1 MPEETDQVLKLVRTY
16 RPEGRVSIRRIGSF
30 VNDVF
35 LVDVNGEKFV
45 VKRYTN
51 WISLKWVTLSLYGL
65 GSVRFSISGRRR
77 MEAEYAFNYLLSRR
91 GLRVPKI
98 LGADVR
104 SRSVLFSYIPGDGL
118 AVLLSRM
125 AQTGEIGDREIEAS
139 HEAGLLMAGAHQVE
153 AALGDTKPENFIVDR
168 SGVVTLVDLEQ
179 ARENGDYGW
188 DIAEFLYY
196 SGHYWLPFNRA
207 LSEYVEAFVNGYL
220 ETGSPRVL
228 RKAAS
233 PKYVR
238 VFSVWT
244 PPNIL
249 LSIRKRLL
257 EAQQGSKK

>member
-35 LVDVNGEKFV
+35 LVDVSGEKFV

-51 WISLKWVTLSLYGL
+51 WISLKWVTLNLYGL

-77 MEAEYAFNYLLSRR
+77 MESEYAFNYLLSRR
-91 GLRVPKI
+91 GLRVPEI
-98 LGADVR
+98 LGADVS
-104 SRSVLFSYIPGDGL
+104 SRSILFSYVPGDGL
-118 AVLLSRM
+118 AHLLSRL
-125 AQTGEIGDREIEAS
+125 AQTGEFGQREARAA
-139 HEAGLLMAGAHQVE
+139 HEAGMLIAGAHRVD

-168 SGVVTLVDLEQ
+168 NGTVTLVDLEQ

-188 DIAEFLYY
+188 DVAEFLYY
-196 SGHYWLPFNRA
+196 SGHYWLPFNKA
-207 LSEYVEAFVNGYL
+207 LSGFVQAFVRGYL
-220 ETGSPRVL
+220 ETGPSRIL

-238 VFSVWT
+238 VFSMWT

-249 LSIRKRLL
+249 IHIRKMLL
-257 EAQQGSKK
+257 EA